1 MLHHIAQR
9 FIEAFLIKNSFLLLL
24 FLKVGMFKLEAL
36 NNMLR
41 DL

>member
-1 MLHHIAQR
+1 
-9 FIEAFLIKNSFLLLL
+9 
-24 FLKVGMFKLEAL
+24 MFKLEAL